1 VKLIRKKLTTKHNV
15 ISAKE
20 EHKLKEHKN
29 QKQSTSKNLEQC
41 LNKTHEE
48 GRKR

>member
-15 ISAKE
+15 INAKE

-29 QKQSTSKNLEQC
+29 Q
-41 LNKTHEE
+41 NKALPKTWNNA
-48 GRKR
+48 